1 MSVLDGISEFVAVA
15 ETGSFT
21 SASKKL
27 RISVAQVS
35 RQVSAVEERL
45 KIKLFR
51 RTTRKVSLT
60 ESGAIYYERCRKI
73 LDDLTEAQDITTS
86 LHNKLSGK
94 IRLSAPITYGEEVI
108 TPIVNDFLL
117 AYPDIKIHLDLNNAR
132 ADLINDGYDLAIR
145 MGKLDDSR
153 LIARKLSTR
162 TLYVCAAPT
171 YLAQNGTPSSVK
183 QLQAHNCLIGTAD
196 HWHFQHQG
204 KGESVKVNGTL
215 RCNSGHGLINAALKS
230 IGIIQLPDYYV
241 QPYIDSGELRILLEE
256 YQAPNEGIWAV
267 YPDRNFLPLKTSTF
281 IDFVKQRLDSRPQQ
295 G

>member
-60 ESGAIYYERCRKI
+60 ESGAIYYERCRK
-73 LDDLTEAQDITTS
+73 
-86 LHNKLSGK
+86 
-94 IRLSAPITYGEEVI
+94 
-108 TPIVNDFLL
+108 LL